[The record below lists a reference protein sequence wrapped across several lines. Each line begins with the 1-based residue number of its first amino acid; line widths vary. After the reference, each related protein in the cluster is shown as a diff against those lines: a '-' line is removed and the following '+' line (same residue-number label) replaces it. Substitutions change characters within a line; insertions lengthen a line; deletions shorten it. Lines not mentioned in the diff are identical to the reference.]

1 MPKINPHHRNS
12 VLFKTYLF
20 LGGYAVFLIST
31 IFAGVYYIAGNLK
44 AINQSVIEFDELI
57 QEVETVDDYFARQ
70 AKDRKNLFLR
80 GHQEKD
86 LEKYLDLI
94 NAMTGKINTKVEEIR
109 QNPLAKP
116 YKSELKSFIEGHNQ
130 LIDIYSQGVE
140 IFQQTNDH
148 TAGDHFVK
156 GEGNEVGQELTQVIR
171 QIRSDRQQLLKD
183 NQRDTRNF
191 LLISTG
197 GLLLIILGC
206 SAVLIVVITDPIR
219 RIGRFTSF
227 LEESSQGNQ
236 NINDN
241 REISA
246 ANFDRVY
253 LPIEGRKDDE
263 IGYMI
268 DTYTKLSNL
277 IFEYSQTLE
286 KRVETRTLE
295 LQRAKELAEVANKAK
310 SSFLA
315 NMSHEL
321 RTPLNAIL
329 GFAQIMQRDAVTPS
343 QAKNLAIINR
353 SGEHLLALINE
364 VLDLSK
370 IEAGKTEL
378 NPHDFDLHCLLNTT
392 QEILK
397 LKAQNKGFPLL
408 LDIHPDTP
416 QYIHTDESKLRQI
429 LTNLLNNALKFT
441 TQGSVSFR
449 VRPDVNNN
457 CRLILAVEDTGA
469 GIADRELDSL
479 FEAFT
484 QTETGRQSGEG
495 TGLGL
500 PISLKFVQLMGG
512 DMKVSSQVG
521 VGTTFQFDVLVQ
533 PAQKELLKQQSQ
545 VIGLAAEQPVY
556 RILVADDDPNNR
568 QLVRQLL
575 EPLGFE
581 IEEAVNGKEAIALWQ
596 QWQPQLI
603 FMDLQ
608 MPVMNGYE
616 AIEQIKSQSPDV
628 IAIALTADILENR
641 PSLMLNSGCDDVISK
656 PFRASELLTKL
667 EEHLQVRFLYQ
678 ESILEQN
685 PITEAKTAELT
696 PEQLEIMTAQWLE
709 NIHQAAVMADYEA
722 IQELISQI
730 EGEYAEIA
738 TELDNWLQE
747 FRIDKIIELVEET
760 SLQQQIDPQTANVGD
775 GLDEGAYQSRI
786 SSL

>member
-1 MPKINPHHRNS
+1 MPKINSYHQNS

-20 LGGYAVFLIST
+20 LGGYTVFLIST
-31 IFAGVYYIAGNLK
+31 IFTGVYYIAGNLK

-57 QEVETVDDYFARQ
+57 QEIETVDDYFARQ

-86 LEKYLDLI
+86 LEKYLDLV
-94 NAMTGKINTKVEEIR
+94 NAMTGKINTKVEEIY
-109 QNPLAKP
+109 QNPLSEP
-116 YKSELKSFIEGHNQ
+116 YKPELKLFIEGHNQ
-130 LIDIYSQGVE
+130 SIDIYSRGVE
-140 IFQQTNDH
+140 IFQQTKDH
-148 TAGDHFVK
+148 TVGDRFVRE
-156 GEGNEVGQELTQVIR
+156 EGGEVGQELAQVIR

-183 NQRDTRNF
+183 NQKDTRNF

-197 GLLLIILGC
+197 GFLLIILGC
-206 SAVLIVVITDPIR
+206 STVLIVVVTDPIR

-236 NINDN
+236 NTNDN
-241 REISA
+241 REISVA
-246 ANFDRVY
+246 SFDRVY
-253 LPIEGRKDDE
+253 LPTEGRKDDE

-286 KRVETRTLE
+286 KQVETRTLE
-295 LQRAKELAEVANKAK
+295 LQKAKELAEVANKAK
-310 SSFLA
+310 STFLA

-329 GFAQIMQRDAVTPS
+329 GFAQIMQRDSGVTPS
-343 QAKNLAIINR
+343 QAKQLAIINR

-378 NPHDFDLHCLLNTT
+378 NLHDFDLHCLLKTT

-397 LKAQNKGFPLL
+397 LKAENKGLQLL
-408 LDIHPDTP
+408 LEIHPDTP
-416 QYIHTDESKLRQI
+416 QYIRTDESKLRQI
-429 LTNLLNNALKFT
+429 LINLLNNALKFT

-449 VRPDVNNN
+449 VQPNVDDNYH
-457 CRLILAVEDTGA
+457 LIFAVEDTGA
-469 GIADRELDSL
+469 GIADSELDSL

-512 DMKVSSQVG
+512 DIKVSSQVG

-533 PAQKELLKQQSQ
+533 PAQEKLLRQQSQ
-545 VIGLAAEQPVY
+545 VVGLAAEQPNY
-556 RILVADDDPNNR
+556 RILVADDDSNNR

-581 IEEAVNGKEAIALWQ
+581 VKEAVNGKEAIALWQ

-608 MPVMNGYE
+608 MPIMNGYE
-616 AIEQIKSQSPDV
+616 AIEQIKSRSPNT
-628 IAIALTADILENR
+628 IAIALTASILEDEYDA
-641 PSLMLNSGCDDVISK
+641 MLNSGCDDAIVK
-656 PFRASELLTKL
+656 PFRASELLAKL

-685 PITEAKTAELT
+685 ARSGAKTAELT
-696 PEQLEIMTAQWLE
+696 PKQLEIMTAQWLDK
-709 NIHQAAVMADYEA
+709 IHQAAVMADYEA

-738 TELDNWLQE
+738 TGLDNWLQE

-760 SLQQQIDPQTANVGD
+760 SLQKQ
-775 GLDEGAYQSRI
+775 
-786 SSL
+786 